1 MNCIY
6 LLIIE
11 ECQCERMSDGGVD
24 NTTIGHCNELS
35 AHICRH
41 YPSIK
46 GFCLMNDYLIGS
58 RLISIW
64 LGGMSKVC
72 YRLVRMEVWN
82 INTVPSL

>member
-35 AHICRH
+35 AHISR
-41 YPSIK
+41 YYSSSEV
-46 GFCLMNDYLIGS
+46 FCLMNY
-58 RLISIW
+58 
-64 LGGMSKVC
+64 
-72 YRLVRMEVWN
+72 
-82 INTVPSL
+82 